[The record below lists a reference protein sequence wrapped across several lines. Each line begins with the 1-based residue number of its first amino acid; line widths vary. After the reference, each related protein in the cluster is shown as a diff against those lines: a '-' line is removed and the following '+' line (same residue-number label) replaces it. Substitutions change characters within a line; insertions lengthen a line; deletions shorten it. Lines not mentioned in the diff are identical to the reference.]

1 MVNPACPGFI
11 TLQDLVKRYIIS
23 IILMISHY
31 YYYSGQG
38 ETVVSMLTDLNGF
51 LTYENREFSLAEGS
65 EGTFV

>member
-1 MVNPACPGFI
+1 MPWFHYI
-11 TLQDLVKRYIIS
+11 TRFDQKVHHFNYT
-23 IILMISHY
+23 ISHY